1 MKNFVL
7 TLCLVLISTHSYC
20 QNTDVIN
27 SNRPGESQTAY
38 AVGRNVFQ
46 AEFGL
51 YGIREKHDKSRYT
64 AHGFGSNYAFRF
76 GYFKEQLEFLTE
88 IDHKVDYY
96 RAPLSSRNRSGLRSI
111 TLGGKYL
118 FFDPYNNFQDD
129 EEIDL
134 YSWRNNHRFKWSN
147 LIPAISV
154 YAGVNIN
161 YRNPFNFPGDN
172 ALSPKLMIIMQ
183 SNVIQDWVL
192 VGNII
197 FDKIT
202 TISPSYGGILTVTR
216 GINPRLTSFLE
227 LKALKSDFYSDGIL
241 TGGAAWLVSD
251 KIQLDAS
258 LSKNIKNTP
267 SLFYGGV
274 GFSWRFDDYYE
285 PVIVSYETE
294 KEKEIKE
301 KIKDKNGKVEQI
313 GGPQKAPEG
322 GQDVDPEGIKEDV
335 NEAQPEDEGRRK
347 RRSRKNRDQETDAVD
362 DPEKPRKRRD
372 EDAPP
377 ATEVPEVIDI
387 KNVKKE

>member
-20 QNTDVIN
+20 QYTDVIN

-51 YGIREKHDKSRYT
+51 YGIREKHDQSRYT
-64 AHGFGSNYAFRF
+64 AHGFGSNIAFRF

-88 IDHKVDYY
+88 IDYKVAYF
-96 RAPLSSRNRSGLRSI
+96 RAPLNSANRSGLRSI
-111 TLGGKYL
+111 TLGAKYL

-134 YSWRNNHRFKWSN
+134 YSWRNNNRFKWSN

-154 YAGVNIN
+154 YAGANIN
-161 YRNPFNFPGDN
+161 YRNPYNFPDDT
-172 ALSPKLMIIMQ
+172 ALSPKIMVIMQ

-197 FDKIT
+197 LDKFT
-202 TISPSYGGILTVTR
+202 TKSPSYGGILTVTR

-227 LKALKSDFYSDGIL
+227 LKAIKSDYYADGIL

-301 KIKDKNGKVEQI
+301 KIKDKSGKVEQI
-313 GGPQKAPEG
+313 GGPEKDPEG

-335 NEAQPEDEGRRK
+335 NEAQPEEGGRRK
-347 RRSRKNRDQETDAVD
+347 RRSRRNKETDTDLNEVD
-362 DPEKPRKRRD
+362 TKRVRRD
-372 EDAPP
+372 EKAPP
-377 ATEVPEVIDI
+377 VEVPEVIDI
-387 KNVKKE
+387 KNIKRE